1 MKLDDFCYIN
11 PIEKLEKNQLYD
23 FVEMADLVPGNRYVH
38 AKKKEIFNGSYS
50 KFANKDVLMAK
61 ITPCLENGK
70 ISQYI
75 GDAKAFGSTEFN
87 IFRAKEDISDA
98 DFLYYLVSSDY
109 VKDIAVKSMTGACG
123 RQRANTDEIKQIEVS
138 NIAINIQKKIA
149 KILSNYDDL
158 IENNNRRIKILEEM
172 AQKIYKEW
180 FVDFKFPG
188 HETATFKNSE
198 LGEIP
203 SNWNIGTIKSINDV
217 VGGYAFKSSDL
228 MDKGQ
233 KGVIKIKNIQSGNID
248 LSSCQF
254 IDDNIAQ
261 KANKFLLNSGDML
274 IAMTGAQVGKV
285 GIMPITKI
293 NYYLNQRVGRFVPNK
308 KYIINN
314 QFLFIYTQSEKFI
327 NQINNV
333 ASGAAQPNISTN
345 QIENIDILLPEE
357 VILSKFEQK
366 IDAIYKECQLLKS
379 KNKNL
384 KQTRDIL
391 LPRLISGEID
401 IENLEI
407 E

>member
-1 MKLDDFCYIN
+1 MTSYIKGKLGDIIELLYGKSLPENKRIYGKYPVMGSGGISGYHNEYLCKGPGIIIGRKGSIGTIQYIKDN
-11 PIEKLEKNQLYD
+11 YFPIDTVFYVKPKNTTMPIKYIYYLLTQLNLKLLNTD
-23 FVEMADLVPGNRYVH
+23 AAVPGLNREV
-38 AKKKEIFNGSYS
+38 ALSQNISY
-50 KFANKDVLMAK
+50 
-61 ITPCLENGK
+61 LEN
-70 ISQYI
+70 
-75 GDAKAFGSTEFN
+75 E
-87 IFRAKEDISDA
+87 KE
-98 DFLYYLVSSDY
+98 
-109 VKDIAVKSMTGACG
+109 
-123 RQRANTDEIKQIEVS
+123 QE
-138 NIAINIQKKIA
+138 KIA